1 MTNLKSLNPV
11 RVQEHFST
19 KEVLLSSEKIAI
31 EKFEAIELKAIL
43 KIVNKTLGKLVST
56 DLNIR
61 VETGSLI
68 FNVVNQVEIKLNRQ
82 VDGKFNDLCF
92 NINALMF
99 EKNSTLVKSEIVK
112 FDMVNR
118 IILADKN
125 IISAYYDN
133 SNNTMIEYEKEKYE
147 RQHQLRK
154 ITDKERT
161 QLGKQGIYITTE
173 TIYKSFDNKD
183 LYDTSYNET
192 MNTTSFEISTDNK
205 EVLEALKELGVKKA
219 RKIKEIKTNDL
230 YIVEFLEA
238 PEVIEVK
245 KEVSEVESD
254 KELTVLE
261 TIESTVKKHG
271 FIEISNVF
279 LEDKSIFAVMYNSK
293 LQSIDILSAS
303 NNDKYF
309 IQDFTR
315 INQRKILELIN
326 CTLKKV
332 ESFKACN
339 DRMIAYKYEQEVKN
353 KERKALKAS
362 IPNNI
367 YHDDIEVI
375 KVTVS
380 MSKAQIFKLAHKLA
394 KTFEGNYSACL
405 SMALKEVYAKI
416 KSLKETSLSLAA

>member
-1 MTNLKSLNPV
+1 MTLTKAIEKANKNFELAQIEKANKEKAASNDN
-11 RVQEHFST
+11 FST

-61 VETGSLI
+61 VESGSLI

-99 EKNSTLVKSEIVK
+99 EKNATLVKSDIVA

-147 RQHQLRK
+147 RHHQLRK
-154 ITDKERT
+154 ITDEERT
-161 QLGKQGIYITTE
+161 QPGKQGIYITTE
-173 TIYKSFDNKD
+173 TIYKAFSNKE

-205 EVLEALKELGVKKA
+205 EVLEVLKELGVKKA

-230 YIVEFLEA
+230 YIVESLEA

-245 KEVSEVESD
+245 KEITPVETNNN
-254 KELTVLE
+254 LIPLE
-261 TIESTVKKHG
+261 TIANWIKRDNEYKHQQEAKSKKALQNKYSSNSDIVEAFESESQV
-271 FIEISNVF
+271 IEI
-279 LEDKSIFAVMYNSK
+279 
-293 LQSIDILSAS
+293 
-303 NNDKYF
+303 
-309 IQDFTR
+309 
-315 INQRKILELIN
+315 
-326 CTLKKV
+326 
-332 ESFKACN
+332 
-339 DRMIAYKYEQEVKN
+339 
-353 KERKALKAS
+353 
-362 IPNNI
+362 
-367 YHDDIEVI
+367 
-375 KVTVS
+375 TVS
-380 MSKAQIFKLAHKLA
+380 MNKAQIFKLAHRLA
-394 KTFEGNYSACL
+394 KTFEGDYKACL
-405 SMALKEVYAKI
+405 SMALKEVYSKI

>member
-230 YIVEFLEA
+230 YIVESLEA

-245 KEVSEVESD
+245 KEITPVETNNN
-254 KELTVLE
+254 LIPLE
-261 TIESTVKKHG
+261 TIANWIKRDNEYKHQQEAKSKKALQNKYSSNSDIVEAFESESQV
-271 FIEISNVF
+271 
-279 LEDKSIFAVMYNSK
+279 
-293 LQSIDILSAS
+293 IDI
-303 NNDKYF
+303 
-309 IQDFTR
+309 
-315 INQRKILELIN
+315 
-326 CTLKKV
+326 
-332 ESFKACN
+332 
-339 DRMIAYKYEQEVKN
+339 
-353 KERKALKAS
+353 
-362 IPNNI
+362 
-367 YHDDIEVI
+367 
-375 KVTVS
+375 TVS
-380 MSKAQIFKLAHKLA
+380 MNKAQIFKLAHRLA
-394 KTFEGNYSACL
+394 KTFEGDYKACL
-405 SMALKEVYAKI
+405 SMALKEVYSKI